1 MIRLIDTNAYPTYI
15 AGIGACSMLV
25 PMYIAEIA
33 PRKLRGRLGTLWQFL
48 IVLGIMVSYW
58 IDFGCLRHIPVSN
71 TQWRVPL
78 AIQLAPGAILCVGM
92 VFLPESL
99 RWLALKGRDED
110 VKKNLMRLR
119 DLPED
124 HPEIHEELEEIKIAA
139 EFERESKS
147 GKWTEL
153 FQRSN
158 LHRLFIGVMLQI
170 FQQWT
175 GTNAIVSLRKLYF
188 YFWQQL
194 F

>member
-1 MIRLIDTNAYPTYI
+1 
-15 AGIGACSMLV
+15 MLV

-58 IDFGCLRHIPVSN
+58 IDYGCLRNIP
-71 TQWRVPL
+71 TGHAQWRVPL
-78 AIQLAPGAILCVGM
+78 GIQLVPGAILLVGM
-92 VFLPESL
+92 AICPESL

-110 VKKNLMRLR
+110 VKKNLLRLR

-124 HPEIHEELEEIKIAA
+124 HPEIIEELEEISAA
-139 EFERESKS
+139 AAFERESKS

-158 LHRLFIGVMLQI
+158 LHRLFIGIMLQI

-175 GTNAIVSLRKLYF
+175 GTNAIVSLRSIGTKTII
-188 YFWQQL
+188 
-194 F
+194 

>member
-1 MIRLIDTNAYPTYI
+1 MTMQLTQLTIV
-15 AGIGACSMLV
+15 GVGACSMLV

-58 IDFGCLRHIPVSN
+58 IDYACLRHIPNSDA
-71 TQWRVPL
+71 QWRIPL
-78 AIQLAPGAILCVGM
+78 GIQLVPGVILGVGM
-92 VFLPESL
+92 IFLPESL
-99 RWLALKGRDED
+99 RWLALKNRPDD

-119 DLPED
+119 DLPADDPLILQEM
-124 HPEIHEELEEIKIAA
+124 EEINAAA

-153 FQRSN
+153 FQPSN
-158 LHRLFIGVMLQI
+158 LHRLFIGIMLQI

-175 GTNAIVSLRKLYF
+175 GTNAIVSIKI
-188 YFWQQL
+188 
-194 F
+194 